1 MTSDGARGRSEELK
15 DDLEATSDSVIA
27 DAQRLIE
34 IEQEKQSRIPGDP
47 LQPVLGRE
55 ARQLTEAL
63 VRKAVAEEEISDR
76 LGRER
81 GGN

>member
-1 MTSDGARGRSEELK
+1 MTQGERRSRSEELK

-34 IEQEKQSRIPGDP
+34 VEQEKQSRIPGDP

-55 ARQLTEAL
+55 ARQLAQAL
-63 VRKAVAEEEISDR
+63 VRKSVAEEEISDQ

-81 GGN
+81 EGN